1 MGRRV
6 TERNDWKA
14 IDLEV
19 TSVNMLIPNYR
30 RYQGSPKRERRPEG
44 RTLQRRQKGYGR
56 RQK

>member
-6 TERNDWKA
+6 TEMNDWEA

-19 TSVNMLIPNYR
+19 TSVNMLIQTVGDIRVP
-30 RYQGSPKRERRPEG
+30 QRERG
-44 RTLQRRQKGYGR
+44 GLSRTLQRRLKGYGR